1 MAKVIE
7 PFDPKDV
14 VAHPEQY
21 FRRAYIWELPV
32 RLTHW
37 VNALCIT
44 TLFLTGLYIGS
55 PILTTSGEPAHHF
68 LMGRIREVHFA
79 AGIIFAI
86 SFLVRVYW
94 FWVGNNYARSGFPM
108 VWKREWWGDLG
119 RQAMDYLRLQRGH
132 VHLGHNALGGSAY
145 TFFVILLGWVQ
156 IFTGFAMYSEVNP
169 GGTLHKLFGWVI
181 PLLGNSYNTHM
192 IHHLVAWAFPI
203 FALLHI
209 YVITY
214 DSTQYG
220 NGLITSIIS
229 GYKFYRRGD
238 IRNDEWIS

>member
-1 MAKVIE
+1 MAKVIP

-14 VAHPEQY
+14 VAHPENY
-21 FRRAYIWELPV
+21 FRRAYIWQLPV
-32 RLTHW
+32 RITHW
-37 VNALCIT
+37 VNAACIT
-44 TLFLTGLYIGS
+44 TLFLTGLYIGT
-55 PILTTSGEPAHHF
+55 PILTTSGEPANHF
-68 LMGRIREVHFA
+68 LMGRIRQIHFA

-94 FWVGNNYARSGFPM
+94 FWAGNNYARSGFPM
-108 VWKREWWGDLG
+108 VWKKNWWRDLF
-119 RQAMDYLRLQRGH
+119 QQLMDYLRLQRGH
-132 VHLGHNALGGSAY
+132 VHLGHNAFGGSAY
-145 TFFVILLGWVQ
+145 TFFVILLGLVQ
-156 IFTGFAMYSEVNP
+156 IFTGMALFSEVNP
-169 GGTLHKLFGWVI
+169 GGPLNKLFGWVI

-209 YVITY
+209 YIVTY

-238 IRNDEWIS
+238 IRHDEWLS

>member
-94 FWVGNNYARSGFPM
+94 FWAGNNYARSGFPM

-156 IFTGFAMYSEVNP
+156 IFTGFALFSEVNP

-192 IHHLVAWAFPI
+192 IHHLVA
-203 FALLHI
+203 
-209 YVITY
+209 
-214 DSTQYG
+214 
-220 NGLITSIIS
+220 
-229 GYKFYRRGD
+229 
-238 IRNDEWIS
+238 

>member
-14 VAHPEQY
+14 VARPEHY
-21 FRRAYIWELPV
+21 FRRAYIWEAPV

-37 VNALCIT
+37 VNALCVT
-44 TLFLTGLYIGS
+44 VLFLTGLYIGS
-55 PILTTSGEPAHHF
+55 PILTSSGEPASHF
-68 LMGRIREVHFA
+68 LMGRIRQIHFA
-79 AGIIFAI
+79 AGIIFVI

-94 FWVGNNYARSGFPM
+94 FWAGNNYARSGFPM
-108 VWKREWWGDLG
+108 VWKKTWWNDLFTQT
-119 RQAMDYLRLQRGH
+119 RDYLRLQRGH
-132 VHLGHNALGGSAY
+132 VHLGHNALGGTAY
-145 TFFVILLGWVQ
+145 TIFVIMLGWVQ
-156 IFTGFAMYSEVNP
+156 IFTGLALYSETNP
-169 GGTLHKLFGWVI
+169 SGWLNALFGWVI
-181 PLLGNSYNTHM
+181 LLIGNSYKTHM

-209 YVITY
+209 YIVTY

-238 IRNDEWIS
+238 IRHDEWIS